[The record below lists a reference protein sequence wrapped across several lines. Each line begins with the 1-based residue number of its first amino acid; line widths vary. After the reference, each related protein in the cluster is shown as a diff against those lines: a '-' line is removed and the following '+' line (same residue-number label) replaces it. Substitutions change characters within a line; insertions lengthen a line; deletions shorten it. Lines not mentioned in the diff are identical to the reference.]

1 MSNLEDYRKA
11 GQELFDKIHLSTY
24 PVAIKYLK
32 DLKEIPEGAIRPI
45 DKGHKM
51 SICQAFTQARRFSR
65 TYAITA
71 IDNFCTPSSV
81 GHGWVDIS
89 EEEFIE
95 SQIRQG
101 WSKDPQAERRRAAQQ
116 YAKNFK
122 NIISLGYRGLVCSP
136 LPETLVIPDTILTY
150 CDGPQLTYIIHAL
163 TFEHKSK
170 YSITSSFEG
179 FGESCGKGGLMPFI
193 TRKPQIVIPGAGD
206 RSFAGIQDHEL
217 AIGMPAKYIFYVLEN
232 LFKVGRG
239 QGLKLPLRQ
248 ILPLNLDENLTPGFK
263 YMRELIDKK
272 LEAERKTL

>member
-1 MSNLEDYRKA
+1 MTSIEEYRKA
-11 GQELFDKIHLSTY
+11 GQELFDKIHLATF
-24 PVAIKYLK
+24 PVAIKYIK
-32 DLKEIPEGAIRPI
+32 DFSEIPEGAIRPAN
-45 DKGHKM
+45 KGFKM
-51 SICQAFTQARRFSR
+51 SICQAFTQARRFGK

-71 IDNFCTPSSV
+71 VDNFCTPSSV
-81 GHGWVDIS
+81 GHGWVNLT

-101 WSKDPQAERRRAAQQ
+101 WSKDPQAERRRAAQA
-116 YAKNFK
+116 YARNFK
-122 NIISLGYRGLVCSP
+122 NIINLGYCGLVCSP
-136 LPETLVIPDTILTY
+136 LQDTIVIPDTILTY

-193 TRKPQIVIPGAGD
+193 TRKPQIVIPGTGD

-217 AIGMPAKYIFYVLEN
+217 AIGMPAKYVFYVLEN

-248 ILPLNLDENLTPGFK
+248 IIPLNLDEKFTPGFR
-263 YMRELIDKK
+263 YLREIIDKK
-272 LEAERKTL
+272 LKEE

>member
-1 MSNLEDYRKA
+1 MSTLEEYRKA

-24 PVAIKYLK
+24 PVAIKYFK
-32 DLKEIPEGAIRPI
+32 EFKEIPEGAIRPI

-51 SICQAFTQARRFSR
+51 SICQAFTQARRFGR

-170 YSITSSFEG
+170 YSITSSYEG

-272 LEAERKTL
+272 LEEQRKAL